1 MNKDRNAFD
10 RYMDEIDRPDL
21 LTDDEERQLAQRI
34 QLGDSRAIDRLTK
47 ANLTYVVS
55 LARQYINRGLAFEDL
70 VSEGNIGMLRAAA
83 KYTAD
88 SGKRFVAFAAPY
100 IREAMDEAARRQ
112 GGLYRVPRNAENA
125 ALENKRRRALSIDQP
140 MGGSAELSLGRVI
153 PDRDAPIPNE
163 AVERGADGRV
173 AIAGGPFGRARPTGR
188 GLALWAGRIAKD
200 DGGDG
205 ARHGRKARARAPNT
219 REKYCE
225 TARERLR
232 QVADKI
238 FGLTQTWRRECL
250 CRPCYIKSRREPNWR

>member
-10 RYMDEIDRPDL
+10 RYMDEIDRPVR

-55 LARQYINRGLAFEDL
+55 LARQYANRGLAFEDL

-100 IREAMDEAARRQ
+100 IREAMDDAARRQ

-153 PDRDAPIPNE
+153 PDRAAPIPNE
-163 AVERGADGRV
+163 AVERAGLMEELRSLV
-173 AIAGGPFGRARPTGR
+173 ARLDERGQQVVGSLYGLGGSPKTMA
-188 GLALWAGRIAKD
+188 
-200 DGGDG
+200 
-205 ARHGRKARARAPNT
+205 
-219 REKYCE
+219 E
-225 TARERLR
+225 TARDMGVKRERVRQIRDKAIRRIGKMTKNSSLKDYLR
-232 QVADKI
+232 
-238 FGLTQTWRRECL
+238 G
-250 CRPCYIKSRREPNWR
+250 

>member
-10 RYMDEIDRPDL
+10 RYMDEIDRPVR

-55 LARQYINRGLAFEDL
+55 LARQYANRGLAFEDL

-100 IREAMDEAARRQ
+100 IREAMDDAARRQ

-153 PDRDAPIPNE
+153 PDRAAPIPNE
-163 AVERGADGRV
+163 AVERAGLMEELRSLVARLDERGQRV
-173 AIAGGPFGRARPTGR
+173 VGSLYGLGGSPKTMA
-188 GLALWAGRIAKD
+188 
-200 DGGDG
+200 
-205 ARHGRKARARAPNT
+205 
-219 REKYCE
+219 E
-225 TARERLR
+225 TARDMGVKRERVRQIRDKGIRRIGKMTKNSSLKDYLR
-232 QVADKI
+232 
-238 FGLTQTWRRECL
+238 G
-250 CRPCYIKSRREPNWR
+250 

>member
-100 IREAMDEAARRQ
+100 IREAMDEAVRQQ
-112 GGLYRVPRNAENA
+112 GGLYRVPRNAEDV
-125 ALENKRRRALSIDQP
+125 ALENKRRHALSIDQP
-140 MGGSAELSLGRVI
+140 IGGSAELSLGRVI

-163 AVERGADGRV
+163 AVERAGLMEELRSLVARLDERDQRV
-173 AIAGGPFGRARPTGR
+173 VGLLYGLGGSPKTMA
-188 GLALWAGRIAKD
+188 
-200 DGGDG
+200 
-205 ARHGRKARARAPNT
+205 
-219 REKYCE
+219 E
-225 TARERLR
+225 TARDMGIKRERVRQIRDKAIRRIGKMTKNSSLKDYLR
-232 QVADKI
+232 
-238 FGLTQTWRRECL
+238 G
-250 CRPCYIKSRREPNWR
+250 

>member
-10 RYMDEIDRPDL
+10 RYMDEIDRPVR

-55 LARQYINRGLAFEDL
+55 LARQYANRGLAFEDL

-100 IREAMDEAARRQ
+100 IREAMDDAARRQ

-153 PDRDAPIPNE
+153 PDRAAPIPNE
-163 AVERGADGRV
+163 AVERAGLMEELRSLVARLDERGQRV
-173 AIAGGPFGRARPTGR
+173 VGSLYGLGGSPKTMA
-188 GLALWAGRIAKD
+188 
-200 DGGDG
+200 
-205 ARHGRKARARAPNT
+205 
-219 REKYCE
+219 E
-225 TARERLR
+225 TARDMGVKRERVRQIRDKAIRRIGKMTKNSSLKDYLR
-232 QVADKI
+232 
-238 FGLTQTWRRECL
+238 G
-250 CRPCYIKSRREPNWR
+250 